1 MPSSTAARALA
12 DAVDATLA
20 TYLADGS
27 VPGVS
32 VAIADRSGPVL
43 TRTAGFRDVAARVPV
58 DADTLFEI
66 GSIGKSY
73 AAVIALQLADEG
85 RLALDDPVDRH
96 LRWFRIPRTGK
107 RITIHHLLSHTA
119 GITAGMEGTPE
130 AVVQVWQL
138 RHVRP
143 GSAPGRHFH
152 YSNVGYK
159 AVGLL
164 IEAIEGRPFP
174 AVVQDRLLDPIGL
187 AATSPAI
194 THDLRPRMAIGY
206 GPARDDR
213 PFQPGDA
220 LAPVTWFET
229 ATADG
234 GVAATAADLAAW
246 MRWLM
251 SGPDGYADR
260 MIDVTGAPD
269 SEGYGYAM
277 WSFEVDGRTYR
288 AHNGGM
294 VGFLAGMQWDVEA
307 GLGAVVLQNGMGRA
321 PGALA
326 RLLTRQARAA
336 REGRDPATEL
346 PEQGS
351 WEALEAADDD
361 GAEAARRKPIT
372 EPTADQAV
380 RTGSWRSHDPW
391 TPFFRVEAR
400 GADLWLTFFGAPDG
414 ADETQVLVPM
424 AGGWYRLGE
433 HRLGPERIRFDTV
446 VDGRARRAVLSGWP
460 WYRAD

>member
-1 MPSSTAARALA
+1 M
-12 DAVDATLA
+12 
-20 TYLADGS
+20 
-27 VPGVS
+27 
-32 VAIADRSGPVL
+32 
-43 TRTAGFRDVAARVPV
+43 
-58 DADTLFEI
+58 
-66 GSIGKSY
+66 K
-73 AAVIALQLADEG
+73 G

-159 AVGLL
+159 TVGLL

-174 AVVQDRLLDPIGL
+174 DVVQDRLLDAIGL

-351 WEALEAADDD
+351 WEALEAADTDD
-361 GAEAARRKPIT
+361 AEAAQPPADHGARPPTRPSGPAHGAVTTRGHHSSGSRRAERT
-372 EPTADQAV
+372 CGSHSSER
-380 RTGSWRSHDPW
+380 RTGPTRPRYSSRWPAAGTGSASTGSARSASASTPW
-391 TPFFRVEAR
+391 STVER
-400 GADLWLTFFGAPDG
+400 GGPSCPAGRGTGRIDMTSPTGHPAPDMHHVD
-414 ADETQVLVPM
+414 A
-424 AGGWYRLGE
+424 
-433 HRLGPERIRFDTV
+433 RFTTTSQQRPT
-446 VDGRARRAVLSGWP
+446 RARST
-460 WYRAD
+460 